1 MAAKG
6 TGRLRKAREIID
18 IGLALRESGLIA
30 DTHGNVSARDADGE
44 SMVITP
50 SRRDY
55 RSLEEGDL
63 VRVDLATGH
72 ATGRWNPSSEWRL
85 HAAIYE
91 ARRDVN
97 AIVHHHAVWAS
108 AVSVARKT
116 IPVLIDEAADIGPIS
131 TASYAASASKELA
144 QSAAAELVRGS
155 NAILLANHGAV
166 AVGRDLREAFR
177 RAVEVERLA
186 KIYVGATV
194 LGGRTRS
201 TTRRWLRAW
210 RSSGSTGPI
219 PANDE
224 TRRAASVGSDGGGTP
239 RTDDA
244 RRAVS
249 SRTLFAG
256 NSWVSNAV
264 TPPTI

>member
-1 MAAKG
+1 MAAKD

-18 IGLALRESGLIA
+18 IGLALLESGLIA
-30 DTHGNVSARDADGE
+30 DTHGNVSARDADGK

-55 RSLEEGDL
+55 RLLEEGDL
-63 VRVDLATGH
+63 VRVDLATGR

-108 AVSVARKT
+108 AVSAARKT

-131 TASYAASASKELA
+131 TAPYAASASKELA

-194 LGGRTRS
+194 LGGAHPLDDAAVARSLAFFKEYRTDPGE
-201 TTRRWLRAW
+201 RRDSPGSLRGKRWRGGRPGPMMPGW
-210 RSSGSTGPI
+210 RSLIGRSSPATAGSS
-219 PANDE
+219 
-224 TRRAASVGSDGGGTP
+224 TR
-239 RTDDA
+239 
-244 RRAVS
+244 
-249 SRTLFAG
+249 
-256 NSWVSNAV
+256 
-264 TPPTI
+264 